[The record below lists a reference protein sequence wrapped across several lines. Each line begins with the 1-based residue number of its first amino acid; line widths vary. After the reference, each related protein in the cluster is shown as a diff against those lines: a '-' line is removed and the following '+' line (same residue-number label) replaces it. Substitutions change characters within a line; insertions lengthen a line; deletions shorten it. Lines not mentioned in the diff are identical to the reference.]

1 MTKPHTN
8 YWEDLTHWV
17 SFALHQLAY
26 IPACCIHAIEQE
38 LRTKHGEAQRSH
50 KPPTHSEN
58 HVGDKLEVAK
68 NSKNYLEK
76 AALKDQ
82 PHICRSCG
90 NDIISRVNSSHGHE
104 HTKLD
109 NDTFHD
115 WLSNDQPRLD
125 VYEAL
130 PHASGYEQ
138 NLSGFSDEH
147 LQRVEKYWAEH
158 QVTSPNCTFKAK
170 LATAADWERTKQLA
184 VEDSEHD
191 IAKNYFKK
199 QTGL

>member
-1 MTKPHTN
+1 MTNSHTN
-8 YWEDLTHWV
+8 YWDDLTHWF

-38 LRTKHGEAQRSH
+38 LRTKHGESQILHR
-50 KPPTHSEN
+50 PPTHSEN
-58 HVGDKLEVAK
+58 HAADKLKAAK
-68 NSKNYLEK
+68 NSKNYVEK
-76 AALKDQ
+76 AALGDQ

-90 NDIISRVNSSHGHE
+90 DDIISRVHSSQAHE
-104 HTKLD
+104 HMKAD

-125 VYEAL
+125 VNEAL

-158 QVTSPNCTFKAK
+158 QLINPNCASSAK
-170 LATAADWERTKQLA
+170 LATAADWERTKRLA
-184 VEDSEHD
+184 LEDSERS
-191 IAKNYFKK
+191 IAKDDSRNPAE
-199 QTGL
+199 

>member
-1 MTKPHTN
+1 MTESHTN
-8 YWEDLTHWV
+8 YWEDLTQWF
-17 SFALHQLAY
+17 SFALHQLTY
-26 IPACCIHAIEQE
+26 IPACCLHAIEKE
-38 LRTKHGEAQRSH
+38 LRTRHGEPQILHR
-50 KPPTHSEN
+50 PPGHSES
-58 HVGDKLEVAK
+58 HAADKLETAK
-68 NSKNYLEK
+68 NSKNYQEK
-76 AALKDQ
+76 AALQDQ

-90 NDIISRVNSSHGHE
+90 DDIISWVHSSHARN

-125 VYEAL
+125 VYETL

-147 LQRVEKYWAEH
+147 LQRVDKYWTEH
-158 QVTSPNCTFKAK
+158 QLTSPNCTSPAK

-184 VEDSEHD
+184 LEDSERD
-191 IAKNYFKK
+191 IESPKSKD
-199 QTGL
+199 QTDL